1 MIKYIVFLLL
11 SITLIA
17 SQTVKIQ
24 EVTKDGIYLNIG
36 TKNGVEEFSELFDK
50 LHKIKI
56 KIIKLSDSHS
66 IACLIGKDG
75 GCDYNIEHMLKIK
88 NKQFFFSKID
98 DEKKQIKNE
107 KIIFVRN
114 DPKKFE
120 EITNNDIKLFKNSN
134 KVFDLVIFN
143 HDKELKDSN
152 YRINGSINLYNIA
165 GLELKETDLNYLNTI
180 LQSDFVYRDENQ
192 EFNLIFDANIFLQK
206 DYSTKSFNLY
216 QMSYGYKYNCFTL
229 KAGRDNLSDLGDF
242 YLTDGLFVFYKKQNI
257 KFGVITAFGIDY
269 YDNMKTDFN
278 HIYVGGYGKYNKKFN
293 TDYEYSGVLGFVP
306 EVFDNS
312 LGVLPIYINNNFSY
326 KEKFNFDY
334 QFKMSYSK
342 LNTEKEL
349 YFNHYLTI
357 YTRPLD
363 DLKLTLGFDSRE
375 YLDLINYSYYQTI
388 LEQIDSDKSKNVHG
402 NISYKFSK
410 DLLSFSY
417 RRRFNYGGMNDFSLR
432 YFNYYFS
439 PFEFALRT
447 TALLMKDVNIFIADT
462 NINYMFS
469 NELMLNFDLF
479 VMMEKVKDPEGK
491 AMSFAPQISLYK
503 KFFSYFYLKGQA
515 EFELRSKKISA
526 MIKIGYIFDTEIK

>member
-1 MIKYIVFLLL
+1 MIKYLFFVLFG
-11 SITLIA
+11 ITLLA
-17 SQTVKIQ
+17 NQSVKIE
-24 EVTKDGIYLNIG
+24 EVTKEGIYLNIG
-36 TKNGVEEFSELFDK
+36 KNNGVEEFTELKDK
-50 LHKIKI
+50 SRKIKI

-66 IACLIGKDG
+66 VACLIGKDG
-75 GCDYNIEHMLKIK
+75 GCDYNINHMLKVK
-88 NKQFFFSKID
+88 NKVFYLAKQEENTGNSK
-98 DEKKQIKNE
+98 KVV
-107 KIIFVRN
+107 FVRN
-114 DPKKFE
+114 DPEKFE
-120 EITNNDIKLFKNSN
+120 EITKKDEELFNNSN

-143 HDKELKDSN
+143 HDKNLRDSN
-152 YRINGSINLYNIA
+152 YRLSGAINFYTIA
-165 GLELKETDLNYLNTI
+165 GLELKETDLNYINPI
-180 LQSDFVYRDENQ
+180 LQADLAYTDDTQQV
-192 EFNLIFDANIFLQK
+192 NLIFDTNIFLQK
-206 DYSTKSFNLY
+206 KYSTKSFNMY
-216 QMSYGYKYNCFTL
+216 QMSYGYKYNKFTF

-242 YLTDGLFVFYKKQNI
+242 YLTDGLFAFYKNNNI
-257 KFGVITAFGIDY
+257 KLGVLTSFGIDY

-293 TDYEYSGVLGFVP
+293 SDYQYSGTLGFVP
-306 EVFDNS
+306 EIFDGS
-312 LGVLPIYINNNFSY
+312 LGVLPVYVNNNFSY

-342 LNTEKEL
+342 LNTEKDL
-349 YFNHYLTI
+349 YFNHYLTV
-357 YTRPLD
+357 YTKPVD
-363 DLKLTLGFDSRE
+363 DLKIVLGFDSRE

-388 LEQIDSDKSKNVHG
+388 LEKIDSDKSKNVHG

-410 DLLSFSY
+410 DLLTFSY

-515 EFELRSKKISA
+515 EFELRSRKISA
-526 MIKIGYIFDTEIK
+526 MIKIGYIFDTETR